1 MPDLM
6 DVHVPYSTPE
16 QFMPEVHGLV
26 GSPLIPSIGALLSAP
41 TQPILELLFTKP
53 SKDVRLI
60 DIICSHHV
68 HEACGINTQL
78 HCMYEY

>member
-1 MPDLM
+1 MLDLM
-6 DVHVPYSTPE
+6 DVPYSAPE

-41 TQPILELLFTKP
+41 TQPILALLFTKS
-53 SKDVRLI
+53 SKNVRLI
-60 DIICSHHV
+60 DITCSHHV
-68 HEACGINTQL
+68 YEACMWHNIEL